1 VRERLT
7 LIRLF
12 EELQALGMTAD
23 MMLGGYARDWSREQ
37 ASAWAEA
44 YVLLSFG
51 PVSLGL
57 GAACQFDWSHEI
69 VLINGVTTTVN
80 VAHVC
85 LCHSRMMFVRSHLS
99 ARDAGD
105 GV

>member
-44 YVLLSFG
+44 YVPLSFD
-51 PVSLGL
+51 P

-80 VAHVC
+80 VAHAC

-99 ARDAGD
+99 ARGAGD